1 MLRSEFELELRPG
14 PQAPG
19 TARAAITRQLDGRL
33 TAQQL
38 FDLRVV
44 VSTLVSNS
52 VRNGDGTIA
61 VSLSTADG
69 AVRGEVADR
78 GAGAESLR
86 RLSGSLGRPGLGVLD
101 AVTRDWGTGAKQVW
115 FVV

>member
-1 MLRSEFELELRPG
+1 MSRNELELELRRG
-14 PQAPG
+14 PEAPA
-19 TARAAITRQLDGRL
+19 TARAAISRQLDGRL
-33 TAQQL
+33 SDQQL

-52 VRNGDGTIA
+52 VRNGDGPIA
-61 VSLSTADG
+61 VSLSTGDG
-69 AVRGEVADR
+69 AVSGEVSDR

-101 AVTRDWGTGAKQVW
+101 AVTRDWGTGAQQVW